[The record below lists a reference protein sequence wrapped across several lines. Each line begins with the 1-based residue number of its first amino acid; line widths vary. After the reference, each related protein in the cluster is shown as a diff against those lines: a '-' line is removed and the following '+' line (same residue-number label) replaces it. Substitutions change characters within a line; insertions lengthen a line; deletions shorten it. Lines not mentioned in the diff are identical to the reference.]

1 MDAPLWIA
9 MAWVT
14 MRGLGVST
22 KRILLELAST
32 AALLVTG
39 CWTWLHLDRRTVQA
53 IGGWAANLTAMPGTA
68 WPADSGTS
76 VHALPSL
83 RESATFIAGGLTI
96 LLAALLILS
105 AIRVA
110 LGAMERPR
118 SGVIHPNRIGALLS
132 LAGYTGI
139 YYGLWQT
146 AFRLTRNPEFAALL
160 PWVKNSAWFALL
172 GSPSPFGG

>member
-22 KRILLELAST
+22 KRILLEMAST

-39 CWTWLHLDRRTVQA
+39 GWTWLHLDRRTVEA
-53 IGGWAANLTAMPGTA
+53 IGAWAANLTAIPGTA
-68 WPADSGTS
+68 WPAGSGT
-76 VHALPSL
+76 AANPLPSL

-96 LLAALLILS
+96 FLAALLIVS
-105 AIRVA
+105 AIHVA
-110 LGAMERPR
+110 LGAIERPR
-118 SGVIHPNRIGALLS
+118 SGAIHPNLIGALLS

-139 YYGLWQT
+139 YYGLWRI

-160 PWVKNSAWFALL
+160 PWVKNSVWFTLL